1 MKIKRFYYYL
11 VKCVLIEYHTIFMK
25 IALDAPI
32 MPSIKFIFSLLI
44 DVETLLGLDVV
55 IPLV

>member
-1 MKIKRFYYYL
+1 MNL

-32 MPSIKFIFSLLI
+32 MPSIKFFFFLLI